1 MEVDRLPPPPPPPPP
16 PAAPAAAPPP
26 QRPLGMLRDDLAQ
39 YGQYP
44 ATNNPTWYDNGA
56 RSSGRTI
63 LVVSRAARCRR
74 PRLRQIGVG
83 RRRACFRYCIRARVG
98 GSFTQKPATGSGQTA
113 GGRRASASTSPPRRR
128 LWRCRRRT
136 TGRALPSWCSTHMRS
151 GSTSPPRRR
160 LWRCRRTTGRALPS
174 WCSTHMRLP
183 VEAGRIVTQLFMQRG
198 HLVVPSIPTSQAG
211 ASSTPG
217 QGEA

>member
-1 MEVDRLPPPPPPPPP
+1 M
-16 PAAPAAAPPP
+16 
-26 QRPLGMLRDDLAQ
+26 
-39 YGQYP
+39 
-44 ATNNPTWYDNGA
+44 
-56 RSSGRTI
+56 
-63 LVVSRAARCRR
+63 SRAARCRR
-74 PRLRQIGVG
+74 PRPRQIGVG
-83 RRRACFRYCIRARVG
+83 RRRACFRSCRRARVG
-98 GSFTQKPATGSGQTA
+98 GPFTQKPSTGSGQPA

-183 VEAGRIVTQLFMQRG
+183 VEAVHRHAAVHAARSSGRAVHPDVAGRG
-198 HLVVPSIPTSQAG
+198 VEYRYAWARRSSSSVGTSTTLMGSTCARTFWRRWAIKRSRAPTSALTTHQCRSVAFAG
-211 ASSTPG
+211 LPAVRAPIAEQSSC
-217 QGEA
+217 